1 MDVKQFVIEG
11 YESNCF
17 VVTCPETGETLV
29 VDPGKDQQDVL
40 DCLTQGAGKVRYIF
54 ITHAHY
60 DHVGGVETI
69 LQRFGGEVLSG
80 DGATGGAGGRRILDG
95 EVFTFGSLRGTCLHV
110 PGHTPDSYCLR
121 LGSAVFTGDALFA
134 GSIGGTP
141 SEEEKERLMR
151 GLKEKVFSFGGE
163 TLLYPGHGPRSS
175 VRIESTASP
184 FFAPDLRS
192 PGRL

>member
-1 MDVKQFVIEG
+1 MNVKQFVIDE

-17 VVTCPETGETLV
+17 VVSCPETGEALV
-29 VDPGKDQQDVL
+29 VDPGKDQEDVL
-40 DCLTQGAGKVRYIF
+40 QCLAEQGLTVRYIF

-80 DGATGGAGGRRILDG
+80 DGETGGAQGRRVADG
-95 EVFTFGSLRGTCLHV
+95 EEITLGNLKGTCLHV
-110 PGHTPDSYCLR
+110 PGHTADSFCLQ
-121 LGSAVFTGDALFA
+121 LGPAVFTGDALFA

-141 SEEEKERLMR
+141 SVEEKERLMQ
-151 GLKEKVFSFGGE
+151 GLREKVFSLGGE
-163 TLLYPGHGPRSS
+163 TLLYTGHGPRSS

-184 FFAPDLRS
+184 FFAPELRS
-192 PGRL
+192 GV

>member
-17 VVTCPETGETLV
+17 VVTCAETGEILV
-29 VDPGKDQQDVL
+29 VDPGKDQEDVL
-40 DCLTQGAGKVRYIF
+40 RCLAEGSGKVRYIF

-69 LQRFGGEVLSG
+69 LQRFGGQVLSG
-80 DGATGGAGGRRILDG
+80 DGATGGASGRRIIDG
-95 EVFTFGSLRGTCLHV
+95 EEFTFGDLRGTCLHV
-110 PGHTPDSYCLR
+110 PGHTTDSYCLG

-141 SEEEKERLMR
+141 SEGEKKRLMQ
-151 GLKEKVFSFGGE
+151 GLEEKVFSLGGE
-163 TLLYPGHGPRSS
+163 TWIYPGHGPRSS

-184 FFAPDLRS
+184 FFAPDLRTGS
-192 PGRL
+192 